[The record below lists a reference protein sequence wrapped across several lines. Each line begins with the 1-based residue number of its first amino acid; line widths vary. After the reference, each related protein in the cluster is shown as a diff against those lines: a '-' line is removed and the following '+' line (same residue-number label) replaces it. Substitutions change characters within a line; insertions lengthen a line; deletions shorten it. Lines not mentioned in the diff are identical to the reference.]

1 MEAIDLCRCNG
12 FDERPALEK
21 PAVDS
26 SRLQT
31 RKDLK

>member
-1 MEAIDLCRCNG
+1 LEAIDLCRCNG

-21 PAVDS
+21 PAVDI
-26 SRLQT
+26 SRFQA